1 MQQTE
6 TGIIQE
12 YERIM
17 DASLDIIC
25 TMNQDGMFTRVSRAA
40 TRILGYSLEEM
51 LGKPYLSFIED
62 ADQLSSVTML
72 ARAISGQ
79 PVNHFDNRVR
89 CKNGNLAIIRWSA
102 NWNEAAQL
110 LYCVGRDATE
120 KIKIE
125 ARIEESEH
133 RYRNLFHNNPLPMWI
148 IDLESKQ
155 FLEVNEK
162 AISHYGYSREEF
174 LDMTAFSI
182 RPEEDRGLMHHLDR
196 VKEGA
201 NLVHKRRWRHLKK
214 NGELIDVD
222 ITSHQIEYNGKP
234 AALVLSHDISERVRL
249 EKLKIEE
256 ERNREALINSTSD
269 MIWSIDSS
277 YRLLAANR
285 SFIDTTALTS
295 GVSIRKGEN
304 MLLEAAYPEEHIQYW
319 KVLYDR
325 ALTGEAFHM
334 QSMDIYTKP
343 GQEIWWETSF
353 NPIYEGDQVVGVA
366 CHARDIT
373 MNRSYQSE
381 LWQLN
386 QKLETAQK
394 LAKLGYWELNL
405 ETKELFW
412 TMEVFSIWGRHPSN
426 FQPGFEQFMGTVHP
440 DDREEFLTR
449 RARVLNGEEEL
460 DFQHRILLPD
470 GSIRFVHEKGSLFK
484 DQLGNVV
491 RYSGTVQDITQRKL
505 YEQALEQ
512 ANSELSERA
521 EQLARSNA
529 ELERFAFVASHDLQ
543 EPLRMVSSFL
553 QLLDKRYREKIDDAG
568 RQYINFAVGGAERM
582 KKLINDLLEYSRI
595 EHALGNLDVV
605 DMMQVVK
612 EVCLNLQEAIAD
624 NEAKIKFEKLPV
636 LQKGNYSGMVQL
648 LQNLIG
654 NALKYRSEAPVSIQI
669 SCKEEADQW
678 LFSVKDNGIGIESD
692 YFEKIFIIFQ
702 RLHNM
707 SEYSGTGIGLAI
719 CKKIV
724 EQHGGKIWVY
734 SIENQGS
741 TFYFTIKK

>member
-62 ADQLSSVTML
+62 SDQVSSVTML

-89 CKNGNLAIIRWSA
+89 CKNGNQASIRWSA
-102 NWNEAAQL
+102 NWNEVAQL
-110 LYCVGRDATE
+110 LYCVGRDVTE
-120 KIKIE
+120 KSKIE
-125 ARIEESEH
+125 ARIEQSEH

-148 IDLESKQ
+148 INLETKQ

-174 LDMTAFSI
+174 LNMTAFSI
-182 RPEEDRGLMHHLDR
+182 RPEEDRQLMHHLNR
-196 VKEGA
+196 VQEGA
-201 NLVHKRRWRHLKK
+201 NLVHKGRWRHLKK
-214 NGELIDVD
+214 NGELIEVD
-222 ITSHQIEYNGKP
+222 ITSHQIDYNGTP

-269 MIWSIDSS
+269 LIWSIDSN

-295 GVSIRKGEN
+295 GVIIRQGEN
-304 MLLEAAYPEEHIQYW
+304 MLLEASYPAEHIQYW
-319 KVLYDR
+319 KILYDR
-325 ALTGEAFHM
+325 ALAGEVYHM

-353 NPIYEGDQVVGVA
+353 NPIQEGDQIVGVA
-366 CHARDIT
+366 CHSRDIT
-373 MNRSYQSE
+373 MNRNYQSE

-440 DDREEFLTR
+440 EDREEFLAR
-449 RARVLNGEEEL
+449 RAKVLNGEEEL

-470 GSIRFVHEKGSLFK
+470 GSIRFVHEKGNLFK
-484 DQLGNVV
+484 DQLGKVV

-553 QLLDKRYREKIDDAG
+553 QLLDKRYRDQIDDAG

-605 DMMQVVK
+605 DMTQVVK
-612 EVCLNLQEAIAD
+612 EVCLNLQEAITD
-624 NEAKIKFEKLPV
+624 NEAKIDFEQLPV

-648 LQNLIG
+648 LQNLLG
-654 NALKYRSEAPVSIQI
+654 NALKYRSDAPVAIQI
-669 SCKEEADQW
+669 RCKEEEEQW

-734 SIENQGS
+734 STENQGS